1 MLGEAKSEEDHPMT
15 SPPSS
20 LTKYADLLNEEI
32 VDVVD
37 AFDPR
42 MIKQRNDLL
51 ALKRS
56 RVITYYGMSNALKEL
71 VKNLGSMRPGTLRAL
86 RVWGHGTPGVAG
98 LAIGTDPRMSR
109 EHLSGFSLGS
119 LSNPMN
125 PLWALQP
132 VFSPGGRIEFRTCQ
146 TGGGADG
153 EALAK
158 LLATKLKVHVYMSIV
173 DTHIENLA
181 WTGPVLHCDPQG
193 NCRSINAG
201 QAPRH

>member
-1 MLGEAKSEEDHPMT
+1 MT
-15 SPPSS
+15 SPASR
-20 LTKYADLLNEEI
+20 LAQYADLLMGEEI

-37 AFDPR
+37 AVDPR
-42 MIKQRNDLL
+42 MIRQRNDLL

-56 RVITYYGMSNALKEL
+56 RVITYYGMSNALNEL
-71 VKNLGSMRPGTLRAL
+71 VKDLGSMRPRTLRAL

-98 LAIGTDPRMSR
+98 LAIGEDPRMSR
-109 EHLSGFSLGS
+109 LHLSGFSLGS
-119 LSNPMN
+119 MSNAMN
-125 PLWALQP
+125 PLWTLQP

-146 TGGGADG
+146 TGGADG

-158 LLATKLKVHVYMSIV
+158 LIATKLNVHVYMSIV
-173 DTHIENLA
+173 DTHIEILD

-193 NCRSINAG
+193 NCGPINSG

>member
-1 MLGEAKSEEDHPMT
+1 VT
-15 SPPSS
+15 SPASRS
-20 LTKYADLLNEEI
+20 RMAQYADLLTGEEI

-37 AFDPR
+37 AVDPR

-71 VKNLGSMRPGTLRAL
+71 VKDLGSMGPRTLRAL
-86 RVWGHGTPGVAG
+86 RVWGHGIPGVAG
-98 LAIGTDPRMSR
+98 LAIGLDPRMSR
-109 EHLSGFSLGS
+109 LHLSGFSLGS
-119 LSNPMN
+119 MSDATN
-125 PLWALQP
+125 PLWTLQP

-158 LLATKLKVHVYMSIV
+158 LIATKLNVHVYMSTV
-173 DTHIENLA
+173 DTYIETLD

-193 NCRSINAG
+193 NCRPINPG